1 MTKGKNSYPSP
12 AQIRRLVEAAR
23 DAGFQV
29 VALKINSAGEVTI
42 VDKSVLPIKDEDNDL
57 SRYV

>member
-12 AQIRRLVEAAR
+12 AQVRRIVEAAR
-23 DAGFQV
+23 EAGLQV

-42 VDKSVLPIKDEDNDL
+42 VDKSVLPIKDDCDDL
-57 SRYV
+57 SHYV